1 MPVVASPVSNKTDF
15 WERSDLRLG
24 KNNKSTMKK
33 NLPTDEFG
41 EYLSTADNTN
51 NFLGQQNSH
60 LIYKKKI
67 DYRRNVCIVQNQP
80 RLIRGTEASNL
91 I

>member
-51 NFLGQQNSH
+51 TFLGQQNSH
-60 LIYKKKI
+60 LIYKKKNRLQKKCVHSTKPTQT
-67 DYRRNVCIVQNQP
+67 DQRN
-80 RLIRGTEASNL
+80 
-91 I
+91 